1 MRDLWAV
8 FGRICLDVDF
18 HHQVFSR
25 ADNNAAFEQLGDLE
39 TFLRI
44 TNNLCL
50 GRWEIMEINR
60 CVTENFGGPT
70 RMPVAAAEEDPE
82 VIPVRFQLS
91 AAGPLPFPGNQSFC
105 TAVGLTAVDMRFRA
119 MVLTMATG
127 GAAPSDLVAEL
138 SRSTEI
144 HPILP
149 LTAGEAAALLA
160 VIRTKEPQIAA
171 FQQAKWIV
179 PDKIACTVGYSP
191 DPDAPYLHASQAG
204 AIAYL
209 ITNPDKF
216 QELRDQRV
224 VLGTLAQSNVF
235 SQLHEVFLQQ

>member
-25 ADNNAAFEQLGDLE
+25 ANNSATFEQLADLE

-50 GRWEIMEINR
+50 GRWDIMEINR

-70 RMPVAAAEEDPE
+70 RMPVTAAEDDQE
-82 VIPVRFQLS
+82 VIPVRFQL
-91 AAGPLPFPGNQSFC
+91 AAARPLPFPGNQSFC
-105 TAVGLTAVDMRFRA
+105 TAVGLTAVDRRFRD

-127 GAAPSDLVAEL
+127 GAAPSEVVAEL

-144 HPILP
+144 HPIIP
-149 LTAGEAAALLA
+149 LTPVEAAALLA
-160 VIRTKEPQIAA
+160 VIRTKEPQLAA
-171 FQQAKWIV
+171 FHQAKWIV
-179 PDKIACTVGYSP
+179 PDQIACTVGYSP
-191 DPDAPYLHASQAG
+191 DPATPYLHVSQPG

-209 ITNPDKF
+209 ITNPGRF
-216 QELRDQRV
+216 QDLVQNRV
-224 VLGTLAQSNVF
+224 VQGALAPGDLF
-235 SQLHEVFLQQ
+235 SQLNQHFLQQ